1 MGAPPARATRASH
14 AMPCRLALV
23 AVLLLAGARALA
35 QDAPTPAPEVGP
47 DAGAA
52 ADPDAG
58 VAGADAGPDA
68 ATEPAAAAATA
79 AEPSAGA
86 AGASPSPAP
95 ADPADAIGWGDETET
110 DSAGFASAEPPAAAD
125 AAASENEPGTLDA
138 SGHLAHRVALWS
150 ERLSGEPLAQA
161 RQSADLA
168 IRYKK
173 PLQVGGDRL
182 LLRLV
187 GEGYVEYDFAYLHA
201 RERFDQPT
209 LDAYEW
215 NVIGRETYAALS
227 WGALELTFGRQIV
240 PFGQGE
246 ILSPLDVVNP
256 RDSREPGLAE
266 LDDIRMAVLASRAG
280 LFSGPHRFEALIVHE
295 SYFGLRP
302 APLSD
307 FSPLRKLVQD
317 DPRVRALLAGRTL
330 RYEQLPGR
338 FVRGGGQLYGRYS
351 YAGAGVD
358 LALYAGSTL
367 DKPGIAQAP
376 AREELADRVIAFRLW
391 HPRYTVLG
399 HAGAKPLG
407 AFVLRWELGVDLD
420 RPLAVQEVPDQALS
434 LGMVR
439 RNQLNGLLGFT
450 YSGLTDTRIWL
461 EYAQRVVLDSPER
474 DRGTD
479 ATLLHPVEAP
489 AVALRLR
496 HTFLRERCVLTLT
509 GTWVG
514 VDPFVGAFA
523 RAELEYELLPAL
535 HAGLG
540 YAAYFP
546 SATERGP
553 FYGFEQNDRL
563 YADLRWDFVLD

>member
-1 MGAPPARATRASH
+1 MAAAAAKATRTTH
-14 AMPCRLALV
+14 ATPCRLALV
-23 AVLLLAGARALA
+23 ALLVVAGARARA
-35 QDAPTPAPEVGP
+35 QDAPSPAPEAHP

-52 ADPDAG
+52 PDPDAG
-58 VAGADAGPDA
+58 VADTEAGPDA
-68 ATEPAAAAATA
+68 PTPSAAGTAAA

-86 AGASPSPAP
+86 ASPAPP
-95 ADPADAIGWGDETET
+95 ADPADAIGWGDEAEI
-110 DSAGFASAEPPAAAD
+110 DSAGFASAEPPAEAH
-125 AAASENEPGTLDA
+125 AAASEDEPGTLDA
-138 SGHLAHRVALWS
+138 SGYLAHRVALWS
-150 ERLSGEPLAQA
+150 ERLSGEPFAQA

-168 IRYKK
+168 LRYKK
-173 PLQVGGDRL
+173 PLDLGGDTL

-201 RERFDQPT
+201 RERFDRPT

-246 ILSPLDVVNP
+246 ILSPLDIVNP
-256 RDSREPGLAE
+256 RDGREPGLAE

-280 LFSGPHRFEALIVHE
+280 LFSGPHRFEAVVVHE

-307 FSPLRKLVQD
+307 FSPLRKLVLD
-317 DPRVRALLAGRTL
+317 DPRVRALLADRTL
-330 RYEQLPGR
+330 RYEHLPGR
-338 FVRGGGQLYGRYS
+338 FVRGAGQIYGRYS

-367 DKPGIAQAP
+367 DKAGIPQAP
-376 AREELADRVIAFRLW
+376 AREELADPVIAFRLW
-391 HPRYTVLG
+391 HPRYTALG

-407 AFVLRWELGVDLD
+407 DFVLRWELGIDLD
-420 RPLAVQEVPDQALS
+420 RPLAVQEVPDQVLS
-434 LGMVR
+434 LGMLR
-439 RNQLNGLLGFT
+439 RHQLNGLLGFT

-461 EYAQRVVLDSPER
+461 EYAQRVVFDNPER
-474 DRGTD
+474 DGSSD
-479 ATLLHPVEAP
+479 AALFSPLEAP
-489 AVALRLR
+489 ALALRLR
-496 HTFLRERCVLTLT
+496 HTFLRERWVFTLT

-514 VDPFVGAFA
+514 TDPFVGAFA
-523 RAELEYELLPAL
+523 RAELEYELLPAV

-546 SATERGP
+546 SVTERGP
-553 FYGFEQNDRL
+553 FYGFERNDRL